1 MHWWCIVFRTKNHLR
16 YFVTFY
22 FWNSLEHLKLCPH
35 KLWGVKSVLF
45 TLVSSVGCEFKSK
58 PLKFGL
64 PMWIQNLISTQ
75 PFLAKLWISTF
86 KFHFGEFIKM
96 NFSNKLA
103 STIVSLIGTKI
114 VLTNGNFGWVVCQL
128 INSPKMLS

>member
-1 MHWWCIVFRTKNHLR
+1 ME
-16 YFVTFY
+16 Y
-22 FWNSLEHLKLCPH
+22 
-35 KLWGVKSVLF
+35 
-45 TLVSSVGCEFKSK
+45 EFQSK
-58 PLKFGL
+58 PLKFDL
-64 PMWIQNLISTQ
+64 QMWIQNVISTQ

-114 VLTNGNFGWVVCQL
+114 VLTNGGFGWDFCQL
-128 INSPKMLS
+128 INLPK